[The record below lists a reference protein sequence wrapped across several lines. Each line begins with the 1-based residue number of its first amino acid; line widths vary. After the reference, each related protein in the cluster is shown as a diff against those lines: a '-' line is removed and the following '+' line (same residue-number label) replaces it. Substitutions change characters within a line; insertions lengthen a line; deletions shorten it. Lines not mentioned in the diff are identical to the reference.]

1 MLIERSDVNF
11 WSGGLV
17 VCVLI
22 LQFHEALLL
31 GRPPTVLSI
40 VGIIVAITHNYLH
53 EQSMFS

>member
-17 VCVLI
+17 VCVF

-40 VGIIVAITHNYLH
+40 VGIIVAITRNYLH